1 MATASVTTS
10 YNIFSIFFFLPN
22 IVIECVKRVQYINN
36 VSKKTCFGWF
46 RIEKD
51 MKKDNETGL
60 KEEKGIEIE
69 IYIP

>member
-60 KEEKGIEIE
+60 KEEGGI
-69 IYIP
+69 